1 MSSQSE
7 PIRLRK
13 PLERLLTGLGAP
25 DIDST
30 TLVME
35 RWPEVVG
42 EEIAIRIRAVAVR
55 GSELIVGVDDPAW
68 ASQIAWLEAT
78 LLERIDALVGPGTI
92 TAVRVRVEP
101 KTGRR
106 DLS

>member
-1 MSSQSE
+1 MSRASG
-7 PIRLRK
+7 PVPFRRT
-13 PLERLLTGLGAP
+13 LERLLAGLGAP

-30 TLVME
+30 TLVIE

-42 EEIAIRIRAVAVR
+42 EELATHVRAVAVR
-55 GSELIVGVDDPAW
+55 GSELVVGVDDPAW
-68 ASQIAWLEAT
+68 ASQVAWLEAR

-101 KTGRR
+101 RSGP
-106 DLS
+106 